1 MKYRLI
7 TFLLVVTMLS
17 CDKDDVIKVRSL
29 EGTYE
34 GIFYRTTNGTSDQTA
49 NVTLTF
55 SGNKFEGSG
64 SIVKYPAICNG
75 TYTLA
80 GNEVEF
86 VNLCVWTAEFDWS
99 YILSGKFTVEKNEN
113 EIILTRQINDDVRDT
128 YKLKR

>member
-34 GIFYRTTNGTSDQTA
+34 GIFYRTTNGSSDQTSD
-49 NVTLTF
+49 VTLIF
-55 SGNKFEGSG
+55 NGNKFEGTS
-64 SIVKYPAICNG
+64 SIGKYPAICHG
-75 TYTLA
+75 TYTLS
-80 GNEVEF
+80 GNKVEF
-86 VNLCVWTAEFDWS
+86 VNLCVWTADFDWS
-99 YILSGKFTVEKNEN
+99 YILSGKFSITKNGN
-113 EIILTRQINDDVRDT
+113 EITLTRQINDDVRDT